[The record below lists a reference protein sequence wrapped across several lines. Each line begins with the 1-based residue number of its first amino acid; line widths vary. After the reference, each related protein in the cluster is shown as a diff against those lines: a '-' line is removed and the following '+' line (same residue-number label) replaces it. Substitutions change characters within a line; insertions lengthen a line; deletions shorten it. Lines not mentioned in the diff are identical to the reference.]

1 MYSFNRSQFLILFF
15 SLGFAV
21 WLFGRRLSQYQD
33 FAAIL
38 ILTLLLQLNLWIE
51 GNHNTDRTVLEQLS
65 PHLLF
70 AWLASVFYL
79 LDWNKPEFFWPFP
92 TIYSLLLTTSVN
104 VIYKLTIKKVFKK
117 VD

>member
-1 MYSFNRSQFLILFF
+1 MYSFNRSQFLVLFF

-21 WLFGRRLSQYQD
+21 WLLGRRLSQYQD

-51 GNHNTDRTVLEQLS
+51 GNQKTDCAVLEQLS
-65 PHLLF
+65 LHLLF
-70 AWLASVFYL
+70 AWMASVFYL

-92 TIYSLLLTTSVN
+92 SIYSLLLTTTVN
-104 VIYKLTIKKVFKK
+104 LIYKLIIKKMFKK